1 MPHHSIVT
9 AAPDELIK
17 EVTLI
22 HDPLQLIF
30 SAGFF
35 PPKPW
40 SAAIKRVI
48 FKNTTL
54 IMLETS
60 QIA

>member
-30 SAGFF
+30 STKALVG
-35 PPKPW
+35 
-40 SAAIKRVI
+40 S
-48 FKNTTL
+48 N
-54 IMLETS
+54 
-60 QIA
+60 